1 MTKANT
7 STKLGASNKTV
18 ATKRSV
24 AAYLKTLGKTERAQ
38 AKRLIDI
45 FTEVTKVKP
54 VMWGPY
60 IVGFGSY
67 HYTYA
72 SGREGDHLATGFAM
86 RKSGPTIYIMPGYK
100 DYGQILKTLG
110 PHKLGKGCL
119 YIKSLEDIQVPTL
132 KKLIRAGLTD
142 LKKMYPVTM

>member
-1 MTKANT
+1 MAKA
-7 STKLGASNKTV
+7 GNKTV
-18 ATKRSV
+18 ATKKSV
-24 AAYLKTLGKTERAQ
+24 AAYIKTLGKEEQAQ
-38 AKRLIDI
+38 AKQLVAI
-45 FTEVTKVKP
+45 FKDVTKAKP

-100 DYGQILKTLG
+100 DYGHILKTLG

-119 YIKSLEDIQVPTL
+119 YIKSLEDIHIPTL
-132 KKLIRAGLTD
+132 KKLIRAGLAD
-142 LKKMYPVTM
+142 LKKMYPVTI